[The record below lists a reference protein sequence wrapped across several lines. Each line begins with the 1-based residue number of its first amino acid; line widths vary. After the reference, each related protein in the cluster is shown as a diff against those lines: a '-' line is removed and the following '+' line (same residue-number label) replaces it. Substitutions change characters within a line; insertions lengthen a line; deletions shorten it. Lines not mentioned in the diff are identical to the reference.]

1 MPVITDIKQQQK
13 RQDRYSIYIDGKY
26 AFAMEAL
33 DFSASGLKVGNELS
47 PVEVESYAQASV
59 SGKASNQAYRYLSY
73 RPRSEL
79 ELRRYLKG
87 KGHDEQVCIETIQK
101 FKDYKLID
109 DESFARAWVEERRRL
124 KFASALVL
132 KQELRAKGISDDI
145 ISGVIEGGDE
155 DERQALTRLAQKK
168 LALNVNQDQ
177 SKLIS
182 YLLSKG
188 FRYSLV
194 KEVLDDLGAAG
205 NQ

>member
-33 DFSASGLKVGNELS
+33 DFSASGLKVGIELAGS
-47 PVEVESYAQASV
+47 EVEAYMQASG
-59 SGKASNQAYRYLSY
+59 SGKATNQAYRYISY

-87 KGHDEQVCIETIQK
+87 KGHDEVVCNDTIQK
-101 FKDYKLID
+101 LKSYNLID
-109 DESFARAWVEERRRL
+109 DEAFAQAWVEERRRL
-124 KFASALVL
+124 KLSSALVL
-132 KQELRAKGISDDI
+132 KQELRAKGISDEI
-145 ISGVIEGGDE
+145 ISPAIGGGDD
-155 DERQALTRLAQKK
+155 DERQALITLAQKK
-168 LALNVNQDQ
+168 LALSSYQDQ

-182 YLLSKG
+182 YLLAKG

-194 KEVLDDLGAAG
+194 KEVLDELSAAG